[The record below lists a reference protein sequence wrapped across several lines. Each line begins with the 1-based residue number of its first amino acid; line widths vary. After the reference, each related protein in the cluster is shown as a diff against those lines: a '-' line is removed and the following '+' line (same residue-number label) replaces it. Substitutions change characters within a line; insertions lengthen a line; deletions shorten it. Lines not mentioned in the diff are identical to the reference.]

1 MPLLS
6 SPTLDPQQ
14 STRETEG
21 ELSDLGDLGSNA
33 TTSPSR
39 RESRRSVLGVAETL
53 SNSIRRSMRLGGPRD
68 GGAAHAAHPNVD
80 GNEMDEL
87 GHRQEPEADA
97 REELQEEQG
106 PPSDAPEYSS
116 LYPQL
121 PPSIRLEDQP
131 ESPSNNRR
139 RAFRSLFKRGGG
151 AIAAGRTA
159 VGQHQ
164 ASASLG
170 SVQSFGQDRYSMD
183 QSPPHHRRFNSSA
196 SVLSSLTPSD
206 LGAGGSSLSL
216 SLQPSRGSMA
226 AGQPSTSSRARSGS
240 FGRLLHLNNSSASL
254 DPSNDS
260 SMVQGQTADG
270 RRISSPLHGSLIRM
284 QYEAPARGLTESQMS
299 FLASVDSLGR
309 FGMPV
314 NPQTEGVAA
323 EPPTYDG
330 GDARPSQDS
339 TVASPP
345 AQMGAPR
352 PAPLLTHAEM
362 AARVERSEQEDGQG
376 PLLPTARTE
385 ETTSSTTATT
395 TTTTTTAD
403 RDE

>member
-14 STRETEG
+14 SMREMEG
-21 ELSDLGDLGSNA
+21 ELGDLGSNA
-33 TTSPSR
+33 TASPSR
-39 RESRRSVLGVAETL
+39 RESRRSVMGVAETL
-53 SNSIRRSMRLGGPRD
+53 SNSIRRSMGLGGPRE
-68 GGAAHAAHPNVD
+68 GGAAHAAHSNGD

-121 PPSIRLEDQP
+121 PPSIRFEDQPEP

-151 AIAAGRTA
+151 AIAAGGTT

-170 SVQSFGQDRYSMD
+170 SVQSFGQDRYSID

-309 FGMPV
+309 FGVPV
-314 NPQTEGVAA
+314 NPQTDGVAA

-352 PAPLLTHAEM
+352 PAPLLTHAEV
-362 AARVERSEQEDGQG
+362 AARAERSEQEGGQG